1 MATDDEAALERGFVL
16 ESTNG
21 RYRATPLS
29 TLGRLQFQL
38 LSPLRIIVLSGKL
51 GELTS
56 RTLTSYGVPHEFV
69 KAHFN
74 GTEYSCRGSRP
85 QDATATYF
93 WEVPQFVR
101 CCGKCTTEAFEYTTT
116 SRGPVVM
123 LSVSLWVTKARDMSV
138 LLVQQSTTD
147 CQQTKVRADP
157 SIEDELREK
166 LPLAGL
172 HLSIQDYVNQL
183 AYERWME
190 YVAELNIETTALK
203 LIWHAMRAI
212 EQNLDTARYIASE
225 GRDTYLAD
233 IHAWEGMLRRLDRRI
248 RCIKG

>member
-1 MATDDEAALERGFVL
+1 MARDDDDALERGFVL

-21 RYRATPLS
+21 RYKATALL
-29 TLGRLQFQL
+29 TLGKLQFHL
-38 LSPLRIIVLSGKL
+38 LSPLRIIVLP
-51 GELTS
+51 GELDELTT
-56 RTLTSYGVPHEFV
+56 RTLTSYGVPHEFL
-69 KAHFN
+69 KAHFK

-101 CCGKCTTEAFEYTTT
+101 CCGKCTAEDFEYTTT

-123 LSVSLWVTKARDMSV
+123 LSVSLWVTKERDMSV
-138 LLVQQSTTD
+138 LLVQQSMTK
-147 CQQTKVRADP
+147 CHEAKVRADP

-183 AYERWME
+183 AYERWVE
-190 YVAELNIETTALK
+190 YVAELNLETTFSDLV
-203 LIWHAMRAI
+203 WSAMRAI
-212 EQNLDTARYIASE
+212 EQNLDTARYVAAE
-225 GRDTYLAD
+225 GGTLYLAD
-233 IHAWEGMLRRLDRRI
+233 IHAWEGMLQRLDRRT